1 MEKKA
6 VTYQMTE
13 ANNDSKIMMEKI
25 SQELLQTVERAAQHL
40 QKLDQRELST
50 KPAPEKWSKKE
61 ILGHLIDSA
70 SNNHQRFVRA
80 QYTDRLEFPPYAQ
93 DEWMRIQQYNAG
105 DWETMVDLWRLY
117 NRHLAHVISN
127 IPTDKFATPC
137 RIESPEPVT
146 LEFLVKDY
154 LDHLKHHLK
163 QLHAI

>member
-1 MEKKA
+1 MLEHIAK
-6 VTYQMTE
+6 
-13 ANNDSKIMMEKI
+13 
-25 SQELLQTVERAAQHL
+25 ELLQTVERASQRL
-40 QKLDQRELST
+40 QTIPGSEPAR

-117 NRHLAHVISN
+117 NKHLAHVISN
-127 IPTDKFATPC
+127 IPAQKLATPC
-137 RIESPEPVT
+137 QIESPEPVS

-154 LDHLKHHLK
+154 LDHMKHHLK
-163 QLHAI
+163 QLDAL